1 MTSMAAET
9 QKPTKF
15 LSSQGYSITK
25 SSLSS
30 EELENIRNELT
41 VAPHV
46 GGDFANITPPKKFKL
61 YVDGPTKMYVPKHY
75 GLKKFGAPH
84 VSRVQEG
91 VPIHICFQGS
101 LRKEQEPAIQA
112 YKNALQNDTQQGG
125 LLNLTCASG
134 KCLGK
139 DTPVLMYDGSIRK
152 VQDVRQGDLLMG
164 DDNTPRKV
172 LSTCRGRS
180 ILYSVHQQGGMTYVV
195 NKDHI
200 LSLMDTR
207 TNSIVDIGVTQYMLL
222 SESEKNKLMGVKAQ
236 PSFEHMKQN
245 HVLDPFVAG
254 MLCAQ
259 SSSSIPKYYR
269 ATDKKT
275 MLSFLEGFI
284 EKCGVTINNEH
295 VRLSVY
301 NTRVASSIHFMLTC
315 IGCCSQ
321 IEQFDENTTYVHIYY
336 DDLSTKLHFQTPITV
351 VKKEYGCY
359 YGFEI
364 DGNRRFL
371 LGDCTIT
378 HNTVM
383 AIYLMC
389 HIQRKTLVVVHKDFL
404 LQQWKERIEQFCP
417 MARVGLI
424 KASVIDVED
433 KDIVIGSL
441 QSLSM
446 KTYEDHVF
454 KDFGFV
460 VVDEVHHTS
469 AEVFCRA
476 LRKISF
482 KYTLGLSATIKRKDG
497 LSKVF
502 MWYLGD
508 ILYSNVKKVSR
519 DVVHIKLLKHYS
531 ENPDYSEEV
540 YLRGNK
546 VLNVAKMINNICEFL
561 PRTLY
566 FIEYLENLLQ
576 REPERRVIVLSDR
589 RGHLELVGSLL
600 APRNI
605 SYGLYLGGMKPDEL
619 KQSEQQQ
626 VILGTYHMVSEGFD
640 CKSLDTLF
648 LVSPKSD
655 VIQSVGRILREEASK
670 RKHVPLVVD
679 VVDEFSIFERQA
691 GKRIAYYK
699 KQKYTFIDV
708 PQEGSE
714 TRSEK
719 TKSSK
724 LVELKECR
732 IVPLE

>member
-1 MTSMAAET
+1 MSATT
-9 QKPTKF
+9 F
-15 LSSQGYSITK
+15 LSSQGYSILK
-25 SSLSS
+25 SSLN
-30 EELENIRNELT
+30 ENELHNIRNELT
-41 VAPHV
+41 VAPHI

-61 YVDGPTKMYVPKHY
+61 YTDGPTKIYVPKHY
-75 GLKKFGAPH
+75 GLKKFGKPG

-91 VPIHICFQGS
+91 VPVDITFQGS

-112 YKNALQNDTQQGG
+112 YIDAIRDDTKQGG

-134 KCLGK
+134 KCLGIN
-139 DTPVLMYDGSIRK
+139 TPILMYDGSIKK
-152 VQDVRQGDLLMG
+152 VQDVQVGEKLMG
-164 DDNTPRKV
+164 DDNTPRNV
-172 LSTCRGRS
+172 LSVCKGRS
-180 ILYSVHQQGGMTYVV
+180 ILYKVHQASGMSYVV

-200 LSLMDTR
+200 LSLLDTR
-207 TNSIVDIGVTQYMLL
+207 TNKIVDMPVTKYVSL
-222 SESEKNKLMGVKAQ
+222 SEKDQNTYMGIKSQ
-236 PSFEHMKQN
+236 PTFEHL
-245 HVLDPFVAG
+245 HHDHCLDPYVAG
-254 MLCAQ
+254 MICAQ
-259 SSSSIPKYYR
+259 SSRSIPHYYR
-269 ATDKKT
+269 AASKEV
-275 MLSFLEGFI
+275 MVAFIEGFMHTN
-284 EKCGVTINNEH
+284 GRTISQHHKHIRTCNK
-295 VRLSVY
+295 SV
-301 NTRVASSIHFMLTC
+301 ACSLHLMLTC
-315 IGCCSQ
+315 VG
-321 IEQFDENTTYVHIYY
+321 
-336 DDLSTKLHFQTPITV
+336 
-351 VKKEYGCY
+351 YGCY
-359 YGFEI
+359 IHQRNDIEGCVVHVYTDELSIKTHFKYPIKVTRQQYGSYFGFEI

-389 HIQRKTLVVVHKDFL
+389 YIKRKTLVVVHKDFL

-417 MARVGLI
+417 TAKVGLI

-446 KTYEDHVF
+446 KTYDDQVF

-508 ILYSNVKKVSR
+508 ILYSNVKKTSR
-519 DVVHIKLLKHYS
+519 DVVHIKLLKFFN
-531 ENPDYSEEV
+531 EDAEYSEEV

-561 PRTLY
+561 PRTTHV
-566 FIEYLENLLQ
+566 IEYLDDLLT

-589 RGHLELVGSLL
+589 RGHLEQIGTLL
-600 APRNI
+600 SPRNI

-619 KQSEQQQ
+619 KQSEKQQ

-670 RKHVPLVVD
+670 RRHVPLVVD
-679 VVDEFSIFERQA
+679 VIDQFSIFERQA
-691 GKRIAYYK
+691 SKRIAYYK

-708 PQEGSE
+708 EN
-714 TRSEK
+714 EK
-719 TKSSK
+719 DIDESPSTSKSSK
-724 LVELKECR
+724 LVQLNELR
-732 IVPLE
+732 LVALE